1 MKITHGAV
9 LADVMNLID
18 GTQRRLVLVSP
29 FIDLWPG
36 LVTALKRAQT
46 RGVDITLIA
55 RGGDNKEK
63 NQRALRQIQSVCGY
77 VGFVERLH
85 AKVYLNETK
94 AILTS
99 MNLVQSSALNSIE
112 ISAFV
117 ESQWAAKEYAQLKRI
132 CDALTDTARQNELR
146 SEREGQQD
154 DDNGSNYGEDPDVI
168 AKPRGPRGR
177 PPKWGHC
184 IRCEERIEFDM
195 IHPLCD
201 GCFTS
206 WNRYKNKD
214 YEERYCH
221 KCGEECSTTFREPI
235 CEDC

>member
-1 MKITHGAV
+1 MKISHGAV
-9 LADVMNLID
+9 LADVMSLID
-18 GTQRRLVLVSP
+18 CAQQRLVLVSP

-36 LVTALKRAQT
+36 LVTALKRAEA
-46 RGVDITLIA
+46 RGVDITIIS
-55 RGGDNKEK
+55 RGGDTKEK
-63 NQRALRQIQSVCGY
+63 HERALRQVQSACGY
-77 VGFVERLH
+77 VGFIERLH
-85 AKVYLNETK
+85 AKVYLNEAK

-117 ESQWAAKEYAQLKRI
+117 DRQWAAKEYAQLRRI
-132 CDALTDTARQNELR
+132 CDSLIETARQDDLR
-146 SEREGQQD
+146 SKREEEEND
-154 DDNGSNYGEDPDVI
+154 DVVVI
-168 AKPRGPRGR
+168 VAPRSPRGR

-184 IRCEERIEFDM
+184 IRCEERVEFDM
-195 IHPLCD
+195 KHPLCD

-214 YEERYCH
+214 YEEHYCH
-221 KCGEECSTTFREPI
+221 KCGEGCSTTFREPI

>member
-1 MKITHGAV
+1 MKISHGAV
-9 LADVMNLID
+9 HADVMSLID
-18 GTQRRLVLVSP
+18 CAQKRLVLVSP

-36 LVTALKRAQT
+36 LVTALKRAET
-46 RGVDITLIA
+46 RGVEITLIA
-55 RGGDNKEK
+55 RGGDTKEK
-63 NQRALRQIQSVCGY
+63 NQRALRQVRNVCRY

-85 AKVYLNETK
+85 AKVYLNEAK

-117 ESQWAAKEYAQLKRI
+117 ESQWATKEYAQLKRI
-132 CDALTDTARQNELR
+132 CDALIDTARQDELR
-146 SEREGQQD
+146 SERPHDDEND
-154 DDNGSNYGEDPDVI
+154 DDGDDNEVVVV
-168 AKPRGPRGR
+168 PRGPRGR

-195 IHPLCD
+195 MHPLCD

-214 YEERYCH
+214 YEECYCH
-221 KCGEECSTTFREPI
+221 KCGEECATTFADPI